1 MSDRLNN
8 AITKS
13 PGTREVGAWVEGSVF
28 QAIMRRR
35 SWERRWYNNNWFD
48 DGLHFRVMSK
58 KTGQIIDHVQR
69 QSGFIERAIPRASKQ
84 IRGIGALLLTPD
96 YYPVVYPKRVIEDD
110 FRNKVT
116 GQVDQQAYQK
126 EQQQAEETAKKQG
139 IFLQTTWEDE
149 LQLDL
154 KLSDMILLSL
164 KNGISYLQVYTDPRT
179 KRVTANVRDA
189 FDVIHYGDR
198 RELDDLP
205 FVTVT
210 EPMDF
215 NEVITNPMF
224 DEERRAEISPDNL
237 YATSE
242 IKEAYMRARMG
253 SKLNAQGL
261 NTVIVKETY
270 MKEYLSD
277 SNWDL
282 AKKLGEE
289 TGAMEGKSKGDMI
302 MRHCF
307 TVGGVTLKDEYIDY
321 DNYPFAELR
330 MESGYLYQVPVME
343 RFIPLNKSQDI
354 VTTRIEKW
362 INTMVTGIYRVR
374 KGENLIINNL
384 PGGQKVEYEGTPPD
398 QMQITS
404 VGTTPFQFMEMT
416 DKYIEEQGI
425 SSNNVSQLPN
435 NIANNTIENIQQQE
449 YTNLRFATARLKACV
464 TRIGELCMERADK
477 EYIKPVEVSYK
488 EDNKVN
494 YFSVI
499 GTRGKK
505 AHDKVS
511 KHLPNDIITLN
522 RKAKI
527 RVEADQGFGLTQ
539 DGRRQAMNDL
549 MKTMTQLYQEGF
561 LAPQAMSMLVKRYV
575 EEYGYGSTEEF
586 MDAVEQGVT
595 QGQMSQ
601 TQINQMK
608 IALLQVLKD
617 TKTAGTDHE
626 KALVESTKVGTL
638 QTMKDVGLLDSL
650 NNQGKTNIEVDDLV
664 KLYKD
669 APDDLRRQIEQK
681 LGLQPSASEPISPSQ
696 ADSAH
701 KLHEVVKGS
710 HEMAMNEAT
719 QKLAERQQQSSEQ
732 QAGAQNDLAQ
742 QQQQLAEKQAAQPQ
756 ATASE

>member
-1 MSDRLNN
+1 MAETRLNN
-8 AITKS
+8 AVTKS

-35 SWERRWYNNNWFD
+35 AWERRWYNNNWFD

-58 KTGQIIDHVQR
+58 RTGQIIDHVQR

-116 GQVDQQAYQK
+116 GQVDQAAYQK
-126 EQQQAEETAKKQG
+126 EQQQAEEMAKKQG

-149 LQLDL
+149 LQLEL

-189 FDVIHYGDR
+189 FDVIHYGDS
-198 RELDDLP
+198 RELDDVP

-302 MRHCF
+302 MRHPF

-398 QMQITS
+398 QMNITS

-511 KHLPNDIITLN
+511 KSLPNDIVTLN

-617 TKTAGTDHE
+617 TKTAGPEHE
-626 KALVESTKVGTL
+626 KSLVDSTKLGAL
-638 QTMKDVGLLDSL
+638 QTMKDVGLLDQL
-650 NNQGKTNIEVDDLV
+650 NQEGKQNIEVDDLV

-669 APDDLRRQIEQK
+669 APDDVRRSIEQK
-681 LGLQPSASEPISPSQ
+681 LGLVPSASEPIAPSQ

-701 KLHEVVKGS
+701 KLHSVVKGS

-719 QKLAERQQQSSEQ
+719 QQLAQRQQQASEEQ
-732 QAGAQNDLAQ
+732 SGQQNDLAQ
-742 QQQQLAEKQAAQPQ
+742 QQQQLAEKQATQPQ
-756 ATASE
+756 PASE